1 MLALDFL
8 HRQGILYRDLKL
20 DNVMLAGDGH
30 VKVADFGM
38 CKEDIFGDAKAHT
51 FCGYGPSL
59 LPIDE
64 WAAWPACALSS
75 SPCCCC
81 FWPAGQSL
89 PHPPRPPAAVWA
101 RHAVFLRTP
110 DYLAPEILL
119 EEAYDQGVDWWALGV
134 LTYEMTVGQPPFLG
148 KSEEELFTA
157 IMKKKVR
164 RHSSNPLHPSHSL
177 WYIATQGQCLL
188 H

>member
-1 MLALDFL
+1 MDHPYSPSMSGRLGRLVPFLVRLA
-8 HRQGILYRDLKL
+8 
-20 DNVMLAGDGH
+20 V
-30 VKVADFGM
+30 VVFGPL
-38 CKEDIFGDAKAHT
+38 AKA
-51 FCGYGPSL
+51 SL
-59 LPIDE
+59 TP
-64 WAAWPACALSS
+64 
-75 SPCCCC
+75 
-81 FWPAGQSL
+81 
-89 PHPPRPPAAVWA
+89 PPRPPAAVWA

-177 WYIATQGQCLL
+177 WYIAIQGQCLL